1 MNYYKFHI
9 GDYRRDTSHLS
20 MLEHGAYRQLLDSY
34 YLNEKPLPLD
44 DAILM
49 RTHCARTADEMQA
62 IKNVLADFFLRT
74 EEGWVHKHCE
84 RALQAYKA
92 KSDKA
97 RESASARW
105 QKENPQSDADA
116 MRTHSEGNANHKP
129 ITNNHKPIKKQKHI
143 RASRFD
149 ACAYLKAEGV
159 PENVIETWLGIRKQK
174 RLSPSLIAFDAVK
187 REAAKVNKTMLDA
200 LVICCEKGWGGFDA
214 AWLDRDV
221 VQAQIHQ
228 PRAGPQPMRQ
238 MGKTATAIMQLEQR
252 KREREQQFEHEKRTD
267 DLVLQRDFE
276 RIAEIAYTGT

>member
-105 QKENPQSDADA
+105 QKENPQSDANA

-129 ITNNHKPIKKQKHI
+129 ITNNQEPIKKQKQKHI

-149 ACAYLKAEGV
+149 AQAHLVSENV
-159 PENVIETWLGIRKQK
+159 PEDLAADWLKLRKLR
-174 RLSPSLIAFDAVK
+174 RLAPTKTAFDGVK
-187 REAAKVNKTMLDA
+187 REAEKAGLSLAQAITK
-200 LVICCEKGWGGFDA
+200 CCEKGWGGFEA
-214 AWLDRDV
+214 GWVENESRARVLSF
-221 VQAQIHQ
+221 Q
-228 PRAGPQPMRQ
+228 RAGPISIEEQNARNVQEALRMAREKNQ
-238 MGKTATAIMQLEQR
+238 RMGVVIDA
-252 KREREQQFEHEKRTD
+252 
-267 DLVLQRDFE
+267 
-276 RIAEIAYTGT
+276 

>member
-1 MNYYKFHI
+1 
-9 GDYRRDTSHLS
+9 

-84 RALQAYKA
+84 RALRAYKA

-105 QKENPQSDADA
+105 QKENQQSDANA
-116 MRTHSEGNANHKP
+116 LRTHSEGNANHKP
-129 ITNNHKPIKKQKHI
+129 ITNNHKQIEKQKHI

-149 ACAYLKAEGV
+149 ALAHLVSENV
-159 PENVIETWLGIRKQK
+159 PEDLASDWLKLRKEK
-174 RLSPSLIAFDAVK
+174 RLTPTKTAIDGIK
-187 REAAKVNKTMLDA
+187 REAGNCGKSLADV
-200 LVICCEKGWGGFDA
+200 VRICCERGWGGFKHEWLERDA
-214 AWLDRDV
+214 
-221 VQAQIHQ
+221 QPAQI
-228 PRAGPQPMRQ
+228 RAGPQPIRQ

-252 KREREQQFEHEKRTD
+252 KREREQQFEHGKRTD